1 MIKKLSIIV
10 VLSTLVLAALSAQ
23 TIQGKWKADQ
33 EFKRAN
39 LADGTDLY
47 LDFKESS
54 INLSISVNQVKEGT
68 SVTLLFTIPGTY
80 TKEGSHVKAF
90 YDYEKADVEITNY
103 SPSNSTMKATLKD
116 PKKREEIL
124 WLMKQ
129 RIINGSEDSFEGIKA
144 ISKECFTDFEI
155 RYMTGNKLL
164 VLLNNKMNSTFLRVL
179 KAPIK

>member
-10 VLSTLVLAALSAQ
+10 VLCTLVLSGLSAQ
-23 TIQGKWKADQ
+23 KIQGKWMANQ

-47 LDFKESS
+47 LEFEESS
-54 INLSISVNQVKEGT
+54 IKLSISANQVKEGT

-80 TKEGSHVKAF
+80 KKEGSHVKAL
-90 YDYEKADVEITNY
+90 YDYEKVDVEITNY
-103 SPSNSTMKATLKD
+103 STSNSTMKATLKD

-129 RIINGSEDSFEGIKA
+129 QIINSSEDAFEGIKD
-144 ISKECFTDFEI
+144 ISKECFTDFVI
-155 RYMTGNKLL
+155 RYLTGNKLI
-164 VLLNNKMNSTFLRVL
+164 VLLNSQMDATFLRVQN
-179 KAPIK
+179 